1 LSYNTNAALVVGDGA
16 KFAIRKNSNGILR
29 ILKAQITRRKVD
41 YHPLLNNSLYTAIE
55 LTDRSLTLPA
65 TSSISYNALSS
76 TGYLVG
82 LNFGNG
88 VFKSGIWENGVW
100 NNGYRS
106 GSWFE
111 DLNILKAK
119 SVESTK
125 TYRLYENT
133 WVVTISCYDSIADV
147 INEGDLISVSNIVV
161 YDINNK
167 RTFFREPLRVLSID
181 AVLNEITF
189 EYTANFEI
197 RTIEKDS
204 QLHLIYVTKNIW
216 QNGVFL
222 NGYFEGIWNNGVFI
236 GYPKLTE
243 MGDSHWI
250 NGYFEGGHF
259 ISNKVIQNQ
268 NEGLPEYNTG
278 LVQNMVFKDRN
289 TAPAPFSLYES
300 WMDVNYYT
308 FSSVNLSTYAR
319 MAGVSKG
326 NANKVIET
334 YLFNLKGQP
343 TDDLLY
349 SESYFRNSKT
359 NAIRKYVLGSK
370 FTIYKNILGDSSR
383 FNVPFIHSLTGSFL
397 TANENKI
404 KQKVPIT
411 NFLSQGW
418 TFSYRMDEA
427 FNGNKVAL
435 LSNVTDTSEQR
446 LIIESREESDSR
458 NSAPTLY
465 FENSNFV
472 ALPDRYY
479 LSEVFLSGTISS
491 SNYTLLMNDFTG
503 YVPSQVTT
511 HKFTDRNFAREYFF
525 NKKSAE
531 FNFTLPD
538 ETGGS
543 FSIIQMA
550 IYETDSIPFFQ
561 YATASKIDL
570 SVKNPYIG
578 VAPPID
584 YTNQNFNFVGNK
596 ELGIDYRTI
605 IKQNSVFKRQNGF
618 SKEILYTALKDELD
632 NYNKYIGSIK
642 TVVIKPGG
650 PAGQD

>member
-1 LSYNTNAALVVGDGA
+1 M
-16 KFAIRKNSNGILR
+16 
-29 ILKAQITRRKVD
+29 
-41 YHPLLNNSLYTAIE
+41 
-55 LTDRSLTLPA
+55 PA

-106 GSWFE
+106 GVWFE
-111 DLNILKAK
+111 DPNILKAK

-189 EYTANFEI
+189 EYTVNFEI

-268 NEGLPEYNTG
+268 NEGLPEYNSG
-278 LVQNMVFKDRN
+278 MVQSMTFKDRN
-289 TAPAPFSLYES
+289 TAQAPYSLYES
-300 WMDVNYYT
+300 WIDVNYST
-308 FSSVNLSTYAR
+308 FSSVNLSNFSR
-319 MAGVSKG
+319 LAGISKG
-326 NANKVIET
+326 GASRPIET
-334 YLFNLKGQP
+334 FIPNLKGSP
-343 TDDLLY
+343 TEDVLY
-349 SESYFRNSKT
+349 SESYFRNY
-359 NAIRKYVLGSK
+359 NNNIVRKYVLGSK
-370 FTIYKNILGDSSR
+370 FGVYTDILGENSK
-383 FNVPFIHSLTGSFL
+383 FNTPFIFSPSNNLSDQQL
-397 TANENKI
+397 QI
-404 KQKVPIT
+404 QQKAP
-411 NFLSQGW
+411 LSNLLAKGW
-418 TFSYRMDEA
+418 TFSFEGDISPGQ
-427 FNGNKVAL
+427 GNRVFVS
-435 LSNVTDTSEQR
+435 SNVSSVSDEK
-446 LIIESREESDSR
+446 LILEVQNESDGGQNR
-458 NSAPTLY
+458 PKFLFENTKFISAPNRYYFTEVLVSVTASKRENTNNITSGY
-465 FENSNFV
+465 DVYMNEYATYQPQSISLFNFENSTSV
-472 ALPDRYY
+472 
-479 LSEVFLSGTISS
+479 
-491 SNYTLLMNDFTG
+491 
-503 YVPSQVTT
+503 
-511 HKFTDRNFAREYFF
+511 REYFF
-525 NKKSAE
+525 NLKSCQ
-531 FNFTLPD
+531 FNFVLPD
-538 ETGGS
+538 LAGAS
-543 FSIIQMA
+543 LSITKMA
-550 IYETDSIPFFQ
+550 VYETDSIPFFQ

-578 VAPPID
+578 IAPPID

-632 NYNKYIGSIK
+632 NYNRYSGSIK
-642 TVVIKPGG
+642 TVVVIKPGG
-650 PAGQD
+650 PAGQG